1 MDGMLDP
8 TCELPRS
15 PEAPATA
22 LVPLVPPATART
34 RRRAGLVGRVLLM
47 AFVVSLG
54 LGHGARTALG
64 GGAPVR
70 SAVLPDVAAPPAALP
85 YLSPARESDWR
96 RGHFYR
102 PAGST
107 ATRPD
112 AELRPRV
119 WLPKRRIE
127 PRLARA
133 YAPRACSSETSTRG
147 C

>member
-8 TCELPRS
+8 VCELPRS
-15 PEAPATA
+15 PEAPETA
-22 LVPLVPPATART
+22 LAPRVPPPPAET
-34 RRRAGLVGRVLLM
+34 RRGVGLAGRSLLVATVI
-47 AFVVSLG
+47 VLG

-64 GGAPVR
+64 DEPPPRPAE
-70 SAVLPDVAAPPAALP
+70 LPDVAAPPAHPSAP
-85 YLSPARESDWR
+85 PARESDWR

-102 PAGST
+102 PPGST
-107 ATRPD
+107 ANRPE

-119 WLPKRRIE
+119 WLPKPLPL

-133 YAPRACSSETSTRG
+133 GTGRACLPPAPTRG